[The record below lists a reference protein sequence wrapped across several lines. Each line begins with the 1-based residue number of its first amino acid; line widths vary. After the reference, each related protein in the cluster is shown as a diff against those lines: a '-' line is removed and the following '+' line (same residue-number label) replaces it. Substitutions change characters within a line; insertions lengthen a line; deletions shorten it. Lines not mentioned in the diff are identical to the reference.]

1 MDIGKYSNFSMG
13 QMALISSSNKLL
25 PFLKSFHIQ
34 VFSFPVC
41 INKKKGRGTHLMLSF
56 VHIRYDDIYCKEC
69 IC

>member
-13 QMALISSSNKLL
+13 QMALINSSNKLL

-41 INKKKGRGTHLMLSF
+41 INKKKRAGG
-56 VHIRYDDIYCKEC
+56 HI
-69 IC
+69 